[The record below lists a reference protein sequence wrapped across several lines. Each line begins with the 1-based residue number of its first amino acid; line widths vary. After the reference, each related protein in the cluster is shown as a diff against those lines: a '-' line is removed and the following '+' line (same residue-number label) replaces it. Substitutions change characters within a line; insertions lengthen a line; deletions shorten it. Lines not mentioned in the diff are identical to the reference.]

1 MGPEHRIHLGDLLIH
16 GRGIGSAVAL
26 GHDDV
31 LNGVRRRRALLCRNA
46 QYEHRQGKGIGRQVQ
61 QTAHGLGVFHHIS
74 YVAAP
79 QPHRL
84 GSDDRCLGR
93 DDRILRSDGELPH
106 AGSTPRALSRLLD
119 KRWLKTPR
127 MLKQVGPFCIV
138 DHKNERPRRRCY
150 ERLVVAEH
158 RQLIQ
163 RFLVA
168 DIDDRVH
175 HHRARR
181 RCARSRMQDRG
192 ALLVCHRVLRELSRG
207 GTRLDDL
214 EHIAPPRAL
223 LRWPCASFARL
234 FPALESILGFCSSL
248 HNAPSP
254 HLPCAAVD
262 VAATVRPL
270 SHATVAVRL
279 QPRAAA
285 TARSQPCPVGPSV
298 QHKAT
303 ARRMH
308 RAAAATRRL
317 RNSLII
323 AKPLFVDRISTIAG
337 YYGHLLSQRFD
348 EGRVSFL

>member
-1 MGPEHRIHLGDLLIH
+1 MGAKHRIHLGDLLIH

-31 LNGVRRRRALLCRNA
+31 LNGVRCRGALLCRNA

-61 QTAHGLGVFHHIS
+61 QAAHRLGVFHHIS

-84 GSDDRCLGR
+84 GSDDRCLGC

-106 AGSTPRALSRLLD
+106 AGSTPRALSRLLY

-127 MLKQVGPFCIV
+127 TLKQVDPFCIV
-138 DHKNERPRRRCY
+138 DHKDERPRRRCY

-168 DIDDRVH
+168 DIDDRIH

-181 RCARSRMQDRG
+181 RRARSRMQDRG
-192 ALLVCHRVLRELSRG
+192 ALLVCQRVPCELSRG
-207 GTRLDDL
+207 GARLDDL
-214 EHIAPPRAL
+214 KHIALPRAR
-223 LRWPCASFARL
+223 LRWPRASFARL
-234 FPALESILGFCSSL
+234 SPALESALVFCSLL

-254 HLPCAAVD
+254 RLSRDAVG
-262 VAATVRPL
+262 VAAPAHCRGGM
-270 SHATVAVRL
+270 
-279 QPRAAA
+279 AA
-285 TARSQPCPVGPSV
+285 TARPHPRTAVEPWLQPCTAVAPQPHPVE
-298 QHKAT
+298 
-303 ARRMH
+303 
-308 RAAAATRRL
+308 RL
-317 RNSLII
+317 RPTRGGQHGTCI
-323 AKPLFVDRISTIAG
+323 A
-337 YYGHLLSQRFD
+337 LLR
-348 EGRVSFL
+348 RRTA